1 MTTAFI
7 PPPAISREAR
17 DEIARLYNEGLIFPQ
32 EYQHIVH
39 AHRKAEKE
47 SQENLQTPDRIPDV
61 YDAYAHRH
69 DPSYWAH
76 PRLYDANGTALDTMC
91 LVEFARKFCVPRKGP
106 HAGRIKYHRHGV
118 ITKKIQF
125 HPEYSSDPTFEGGRD
140 YGKYCRFALV
150 RYRPWID
157 APFGRRVENNNGKL
171 TVKANS
177 PKDEDCIWQWKE
189 FLLELRE
196 RMHLIP
202 DVLLPE
208 ELKGGGAGIELLVVP
223 TVEQRTEEAEED
235 DNSQRNTY
243 DKEKET
249 DNINLDDEDETEDED
264 ISVCLSYAMEYS
276 DMEAGTDEGVEDT
289 GTSDIQKHSI
299 DTSNTKSG
307 QTFETASTSS
317 FSDESFVQSPWEE
330 AASFGEEAFDAA
342 SFAQSSSCFAHSVP
356 SDGTSA
362 VTWSVGSDPD
372 QENADNLEQK
382 EDNLFSEWTSSWDNI
397 GDVDFP
403 TIDDIDRRNAW
414 DTSTAAFFA
423 APPTSPARKL
433 APSRRD
439 LTSSACRASPC
450 RNGKKKLPAEYVF
463 EKAEAIDRTY
473 QGDVSR
479 VYEKLQG
486 KVRRQR
492 S

>member
-1 MTTAFI
+1 M
-7 PPPAISREAR
+7 
-17 DEIARLYNEGLIFPQ
+17 
-32 EYQHIVH
+32 
-39 AHRKAEKE
+39 
-47 SQENLQTPDRIPDV
+47 
-61 YDAYAHRH
+61 
-69 DPSYWAH
+69 
-76 PRLYDANGTALDTMC
+76 
-91 LVEFARKFCVPRKGP
+91 
-106 HAGRIKYHRHGV
+106 
-118 ITKKIQF
+118 
-125 HPEYSSDPTFEGGRD
+125 
-140 YGKYCRFALV
+140 
-150 RYRPWID
+150 
-157 APFGRRVENNNGKL
+157 
-171 TVKANS
+171 
-177 PKDEDCIWQWKE
+177 
-189 FLLELRE
+189 
-196 RMHLIP
+196 
-202 DVLLPE
+202 
-208 ELKGGGAGIELLVVP
+208 
-223 TVEQRTEEAEED
+223 
-235 DNSQRNTY
+235 
-243 DKEKET
+243 
-249 DNINLDDEDETEDED
+249 
-264 ISVCLSYAMEYS
+264 
-276 DMEAGTDEGVEDT
+276 
-289 GTSDIQKHSI
+289 
-299 DTSNTKSG
+299 
-307 QTFETASTSS
+307 
-317 FSDESFVQSPWEE
+317 
-330 AASFGEEAFDAA
+330 
-342 SFAQSSSCFAHSVP
+342 P